1 MKLVLTLCAASSIA
15 LAAGTAQA
23 LTLENK
29 SSAPAAITVV
39 DGGKSQS
46 LRVAAN
52 GRETL
57 PCASRCRVQYKG
69 KQVSASKDDSLV
81 ISADGKLQK
90 STTPMKKDA
99 TQ

>member
-1 MKLVLTLCAASSIA
+1 MKSILTLCAASTIV
-15 LAAGTAQA
+15 LAAGAAQA

-57 PCASRCRVQYKG
+57 PCTSQCRVKFKG
-69 KQVSASKDDSLV
+69 KQITASKDDSLV

-90 STTPMKKDA
+90 AMMKKDMKK
-99 TQ
+99 